1 MKIIY
6 KSLMTIAFAGL
17 SLASCDKELKEETA
31 MEVGVVTDNNVSF
44 NGNTVTVK
52 KGSPVTFSF
61 NGDPDFITFFSGEI
75 GHEYKH
81 RNRTE
86 MKVEDIEK
94 CELSFRI
101 WYRYGNASTI
111 KGSTHVLVSDQFN
124 GINGSNVDQDKQ
136 TVENCE
142 WTEVFA
148 QEELPTKPN
157 STSETAESSKTFTFE
172 LSSYLAKEIT
182 IAVHYNPIDNSN
194 TMPQLNIMDMNIDL
208 MFTNGKGNT
217 VNAKDFGFSPLN
229 LVYDLTKLNDSHKKV
244 LKKALGNEKMPDEDL
259 NSEENIKKYPYLLV
273 DGQIPDFWSTTT
285 PTRIQIAGG
294 SKGTTKADTWL
305 ISAPVLL
312 GTCYPDAGQ
321 SIKNISQSLEIYSH
335 TYEEAGTYTATFVA
349 NNANYVHQG
358 GQVIRELTIN
368 VVE

>member
-1 MKIIY
+1 
-6 KSLMTIAFAGL
+6 
-17 SLASCDKELKEETA
+17 
-31 MEVGVVTDNNVSF
+31 
-44 NGNTVTVK
+44 
-52 KGSPVTFSF
+52 
-61 NGDPDFITFFSGEI
+61 
-75 GHEYKH
+75 
-81 RNRTE
+81 

-208 MFTNGKGNT
+208 MFTTAKGIRLMQKIS
-217 VNAKDFGFSPLN
+217 V
-229 LVYDLTKLNDSHKKV
+229 SH
-244 LKKALGNEKMPDEDL
+244 
-259 NSEENIKKYPYLLV
+259 
-273 DGQIPDFWSTTT
+273 
-285 PTRIQIAGG
+285 R
-294 SKGTTKADTWL
+294 
-305 ISAPVLL
+305 
-312 GTCYPDAGQ
+312 
-321 SIKNISQSLEIYSH
+321 
-335 TYEEAGTYTATFVA
+335 
-349 NNANYVHQG
+349 
-358 GQVIRELTIN
+358 
-368 VVE
+368 

>member
-1 MKIIY
+1 
-6 KSLMTIAFAGL
+6 
-17 SLASCDKELKEETA
+17 
-31 MEVGVVTDNNVSF
+31 
-44 NGNTVTVK
+44 
-52 KGSPVTFSF
+52 
-61 NGDPDFITFFSGEI
+61 
-75 GHEYKH
+75 
-81 RNRTE
+81 

-229 LVYDLTKLNDSHKKV
+229 LVYDLTKLNDSHKKF
-244 LKKALGNEKMPDEDL
+244 LRRHWEMRKCRMR
-259 NSEENIKKYPYLLV
+259 
-273 DGQIPDFWSTTT
+273 T
-285 PTRIQIAGG
+285 
-294 SKGTTKADTWL
+294 
-305 ISAPVLL
+305 
-312 GTCYPDAGQ
+312 
-321 SIKNISQSLEIYSH
+321 
-335 TYEEAGTYTATFVA
+335 
-349 NNANYVHQG
+349 
-358 GQVIRELTIN
+358 
-368 VVE
+368 

>member
-1 MKIIY
+1 
-6 KSLMTIAFAGL
+6 MTIAFAGL
-17 SLASCDKELKEETA
+17 CLASCDKELKEETA

-194 TMPQLNIMDMNIDL
+194 TMPQLNIMDMNCL
-208 MFTNGKGNT
+208 LYT
-217 VNAKDFGFSPLN
+217 SPSPR
-229 LVYDLTKLNDSHKKV
+229 DRQKSR
-244 LKKALGNEKMPDEDL
+244 MP
-259 NSEENIKKYPYLLV
+259 S
-273 DGQIPDFWSTTT
+273 
-285 PTRIQIAGG
+285 
-294 SKGTTKADTWL
+294 
-305 ISAPVLL
+305 SA
-312 GTCYPDAGQ
+312 
-321 SIKNISQSLEIYSH
+321 
-335 TYEEAGTYTATFVA
+335 
-349 NNANYVHQG
+349 
-358 GQVIRELTIN
+358 
-368 VVE
+368 

>member
-1 MKIIY
+1 MKTIY
-6 KSLMTIAFAGL
+6 KNLMTIAFAGL
-17 SLASCDKELKEETA
+17 CFASCDKELKKETA
-31 MEVGVVTDNNVSF
+31 MEVGVVTDSNVSF
-44 NGNTVTVK
+44 DGKTVTVK

-61 NGDPDFITFFSGEI
+61 NGDPDFITFFSGEV
-75 GHEYKH
+75 GKEYKH

-86 MKVEDIEK
+86 MKIEDIEK

-101 WYRYGNASTI
+101 WYRYGNANTI

-124 GINGSNVDQDKQ
+124 GISGNNVDQDKQ
-136 TVENCE
+136 TVENCK
-142 WTEVFA
+142 WIEVFT
-148 QEELPTKPN
+148 QEELPTKTN
-157 STSETAESSKTFTFE
+157 SISETAESSKTFTFE

-194 TMPQLNIMDMNIDL
+194 TMPQLNVMDMNIDL

-229 LVYDLTKLNDSHKKV
+229 LVYDLTKLQEGHKKV

-259 NSEENIKKYPYLLV
+259 NKEENTKKYPYLLV

-294 SKGTTKADTWL
+294 GKGSSKADTWL
-305 ISAPVLL
+305 ISTPVLL

-358 GQVIRELTIN
+358 GQIVRELTIN

>member
-1 MKIIY
+1 MKTIY

-17 SLASCDKELKEETA
+17 CLASCDKELKEETA

-172 LSSYLAKEIT
+172 
-182 IAVHYNPIDNSN
+182 
-194 TMPQLNIMDMNIDL
+194 
-208 MFTNGKGNT
+208 
-217 VNAKDFGFSPLN
+217 
-229 LVYDLTKLNDSHKKV
+229 
-244 LKKALGNEKMPDEDL
+244 
-259 NSEENIKKYPYLLV
+259 
-273 DGQIPDFWSTTT
+273 
-285 PTRIQIAGG
+285 
-294 SKGTTKADTWL
+294 
-305 ISAPVLL
+305 
-312 GTCYPDAGQ
+312 
-321 SIKNISQSLEIYSH
+321 
-335 TYEEAGTYTATFVA
+335 
-349 NNANYVHQG
+349 
-358 GQVIRELTIN
+358 
-368 VVE
+368 

>member
-1 MKIIY
+1 M
-6 KSLMTIAFAGL
+6 
-17 SLASCDKELKEETA
+17 
-31 MEVGVVTDNNVSF
+31 
-44 NGNTVTVK
+44 NT
-52 KGSPVTFSF
+52 
-61 NGDPDFITFFSGEI
+61 NIE
-75 GHEYKH
+75 
-81 RNRTE
+81 NRTE

-321 SIKNISQSLEIYSH
+321 SIKNISQTLEIYSH
-335 TYEEAGTYTATFVA
+335 DLRRSRDIHRYLRSQQC
-349 NNANYVHQG
+349 NYVHQG
-358 GQVIRELTIN
+358 GQVVRELTIN
-368 VVE
+368 VR